1 MAVVVVC
8 TSCGKRLSIPEALYE
23 KKVRGRVVSITC
35 KVCGNPVKVDGTVPP
50 PASGVPKAVEVPKS
64 ARVPRELAPEARV
77 VECKMVSVTIGSIH
91 NSSCGMRVD
100 ARLGPRRVA
109 RI

>member
-50 PASGVPKAVEVPKS
+50 PASGPKPPGGDIPKS
-64 ARVPRELAPEARV
+64 ARVPRELVPSASLEEGERPQARP
-77 VECKMVSVTIGSIH
+77 SG
-91 NSSCGMRVD
+91 
-100 ARLGPRRVA
+100 GPDPGA
-109 RI
+109 LDQDWG